1 MNVKINAIDYSVENA
16 STVFEAAS
24 AAGVVARE
32 HIAAKVNGVVSAM
45 SAPIKEGDEIELLT
59 FADEEG
65 KKVYRHTDP
74 SVLVNERSN
83 ELLRLCDMYNIPVA
97 TNIGTAEALIIA
109 LDRGDLD
116 WRAFVNP
123 RTSHTSHKF

>member
-45 SAPIKEGDEIELLT
+45 SAPIKEGDEIEILN
-59 FADEEG
+59 FAEAVAKKDEA
-65 KKVYRHTDP
+65 
-74 SVLVNERSN
+74 VLVNKTNGKTAKLKLTLSARQRAI
-83 ELLRLCDMYNIPVA
+83 LLAGGRLNY
-97 TNIGTAEALIIA
+97 TKQE
-109 LDRGDLD
+109 
-116 WRAFVNP
+116 
-123 RTSHTSHKF
+123 KQ